1 MDNSILC
8 HLVVA
13 VCTPPVINQ
22 LKRKKVM
29 SGLLILI
36 LIFIGIPLLWRW
48 LKPYFF
54 RWMQRRTED
63 YVRSAMGMPPR
74 EKKKKSRSERS
85 EGRQQSYSS
94 SGPYGKRYNQRGYHS
109 SGPLIP
115 KEYAVDVEYTEIR
128 SFSSDTTIA
137 SDGKNVEY
145 KVESQVSEA
154 EIIEIRRDR

>member
-1 MDNSILC
+1 
-8 HLVVA
+8 
-13 VCTPPVINQ
+13 
-22 LKRKKVM
+22 M

-36 LIFIGIPLLWRW
+36 LIFIGVPMLWRW

-63 YVRSAMGMPPR
+63 YVRNAMGMPPR
-74 EKKKKSRSERS
+74 DKSQKQSS
-85 EGRQQSYSS
+85 GRRSYSS
-94 SGPYGKRYNQRGYHS
+94 SGAYGSRSHRHGYS

-128 SFSSDTTIA
+128 SYSSEETIA
-137 SDGKNVEY
+137 SDGKQVRY
-145 KVESQVSEA
+145 SVESQVSDA